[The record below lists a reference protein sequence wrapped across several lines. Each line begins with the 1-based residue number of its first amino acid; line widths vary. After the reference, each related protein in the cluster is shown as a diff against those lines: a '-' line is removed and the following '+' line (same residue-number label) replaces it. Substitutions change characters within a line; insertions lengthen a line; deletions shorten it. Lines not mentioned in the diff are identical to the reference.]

1 MLTKQPIAAL
11 PELAGEVVK
20 RLWHV
25 REKHCLKCN
34 RTFTGFI
41 GCERCD
47 ACTAEHLKFLK
58 RRRGGA
64 SFENSDPAKEH
75 REAFQ
80 MAKRWR
86 PLTSNVFIHG
96 DMGRGK
102 TYLGK
107 CMLSLVRDNYP
118 LLQCDFLTALEF
130 TELFRQPSFK
140 REGTAFMYQSHVLM
154 IDDLDKA
161 PWGGNSLHWLWQIF
175 DHRRVRQLSTI
186 VTTNMDEGSLC
197 NYFGEH
203 TKNASLPAAILDRM
217 RPLLYV
223 RMIGDS
229 LRKSEPTLQAA
240 AGQRELEW
248 EE

>member
-11 PELAGEVVK
+11 PELAGDVVK

-25 REKHCLKCN
+25 REKSCLQCG
-34 RTFTGFI
+34 RTFTGFM

-47 ACTAEHLKFLK
+47 TCTTEQFQALK

-75 REAFQ
+75 REAYV
-80 MAKRWR
+80 MAKAWR
-86 PLTSNVFIHG
+86 PLTSNVFIQG
-96 DMGRGK
+96 DMGTGK

-107 CMLSLVRDNYP
+107 CMLNQVRDLNP
-118 LLQCDFLTALEF
+118 RLQCDFMTALEF
-130 TELFRQPSFK
+130 TELFRQSSFK
-140 REGTAFMYQSHVLM
+140 REGTAFLYTSHVLM

-161 PWGGNSLHWLWQIF
+161 PWGGNALHWLRQIL

-217 RPLLYV
+217 RPLLYI
-223 RMIGDS
+223 RMVGDS
-229 LRKSEPTLQAA
+229 LRKTEQSLQAA